1 MIAKKTTRDGT
12 GKKSGQQKDKG
23 KMMKKKKRFIILSI
37 IAVLLLVGAVVFV
50 RSTIGIALLK
60 SKSHFIA
67 QASDNRVL
75 YEPGAEEYADK
86 IAAFLPEAVKR
97 VEEGHF
103 KPFSKPFKVYV
114 CYTQKGHN
122 EFIANPTTYPIRG
135 AAFLGDV
142 FIAPSAF
149 YFNQKDTH
157 RESLI
162 HELSHLHLSQSFGL
176 FARGKIPSW
185 FSEGLANCIAGKIG
199 DGITNIE
206 ESEAV
211 YAILNG
217 KHLIPEEKGGLF
229 RAFHKAF
236 PGISAQM
243 FHKQNKM
250 FVEFIMTRHPSTFK
264 PFMVELQEDK
274 FSFAECFLSY
284 FNTTV
289 QGMWEQFKTSI
300 STRQ

>member
-1 MIAKKTTRDGT
+1 
-12 GKKSGQQKDKG
+12 
-23 KMMKKKKRFIILSI
+23 MMKKKKRFIILSI
-37 IAVLLLVGAVVFV
+37 FAVLLLVGAVVFV
-50 RSTIGIALLK
+50 RSPIGIALLK
-60 SKSHFIA
+60 SKSHFITHA
-67 QASDNRVL
+67 ADNRVL
-75 YEPGAEEYADK
+75 YEPGAETYADK
-86 IAAFLPEAVKR
+86 MAAFLPEAIKR

-135 AAFLGDV
+135 AALLGDV

-149 YFNQKDTH
+149 YFNQMDTH

-162 HELSHLHLSQSFGL
+162 HELSHLHLSQSFGF
-176 FARGKIPSW
+176 FASGKIPPW
-185 FSEGLANCIAGKIG
+185 FSEGLANCIASKVG

-211 YAILNG
+211 HAILNG

-236 PGISAQM
+236 PGITGQM

-250 FVEFIMTRHPSTFK
+250 FVEFIMTRHPATFK
-264 PFMVELQEDK
+264 PFLVELQEDK
-274 FSFAECFLSY
+274 SSFAQCFY
-284 FNTTV
+284 VHFNTTV
-289 QGMWEQFKTSI
+289 QGMWELFKESI
-300 STRQ
+300 SGKQ